1 MTNKTLS
8 INEHTSRIARI
19 STLLDS
25 LRQKVKKFSV
35 LDKQSQ
41 LVGEVEDLIID
52 GNRQINF
59 VVNALEILEKKQ
71 FFLLSSKLIE
81 KIDSPT
87 KRIFLSIEKNQ
98 TKYLFETNLE
108 REKQSSKMENN
119 STSFQDNTQDLPTN
133 INDGERDSVEE
144 IVRLLGERVVIDRSK
159 RKIGEVIVR
168 KQVETR
174 IVQVPIRSE
183 KLIVEQVSPERKQ
196 LAEID
201 LRQGEIAPEFEFNE
215 AENPYPLDGF
225 DGSLTVSGE
234 FNSPK
239 IASLLLNAI
248 ALEKNHGCKAVR
260 VTIVVEDEERQQTY
274 QEWFARTSKTGNG
287 SH

>member
-41 LVGEVEDLIID
+41 LVGEVEDLMID

-59 VVNALEILEKKQ
+59 VVSTENWEEKQ

-81 KIDSPT
+81 KIDSQA
-87 KRIFLSIEKNQ
+87 KCIFLNIEKSQ
-98 TKYLFETNLE
+98 IKYLFETNLE
-108 REKQSSKMENN
+108 KENQTSKMENN
-119 STSFQDNTQDLPTN
+119 SKSFQENTQDLPTKR
-133 INDGERDSVEE
+133 NDGERDSVDE

-159 RKIGEVIVR
+159 RKVGEVIVR

-174 IVQVPIRSE
+174 MVQVPIRSE

-215 AENPYPLDGF
+215 AENPYQVDGF

-274 QEWFARTSKTGNG
+274 QEWFARTSKTGK
-287 SH
+287 